1 MLNPVLLLGARHKAF
16 SLIFLF
22 LVTWGAV
29 LGLPRL
35 DIDTGFHSLI
45 PQNHPDRRMYENIV
59 KVFGSDNR
67 CIVYVADKDFWS
79 PSKLDAF
86 ERLHFALER
95 LDFVRQVDDF
105 FTISNIR
112 GNGDRIEAHTILSFG
127 PRDQA
132 MAEAARQDAL
142 HNPLLAGNLVSRDG
156 NSVALILGLES
167 EPNFSD
173 FKIHAQLEKA
183 LAPFQS
189 EFTQVFEVSAPR
201 INAELTQILYQDLKI
216 LGPLSAL
223 VLVASILFFLRS
235 RFAALVPLMT
245 SGLSILWTL
254 GVMGWIS
261 LPLNILS
268 GMLPSLIVV
277 IGSTEDTHMI
287 SAYVQGIEQ
296 AKDNPRMTGVNFMA
310 RHLGIP
316 IILTVA
322 TTALGFASNLFSSME
337 MIRQFALAA
346 TIAVAANGVITV
358 ILVPMLLSMAGPM
371 ESGRKKPMPDLPE
384 LFVKA
389 FGYTK
394 QNYPRFILV
403 VTALLCAFFVY
414 QCSKLYVT
422 NDPLSYFQRSQ
433 PLITQTR
440 MINENLAG
448 MRFFYITLDAGRE
461 KAFYEPEN
469 LEKLTKIQNF
479 MDKQGGF
486 DTSLSLADH
495 IAMVNQEFNLG
506 DPSFYRVPEHQKLVA
521 QYLLFFNRRDLKS
534 YVNHD
539 FSRACIMVRH
549 HISDSTLLNGY
560 IRELKAVVPEMAG
573 PEIKTQVVG
582 ENLMVNAA
590 AEDLIWAQVK
600 SLAILLAVIFIITS
614 IMFTSLKGGIISL
627 VPSLIPVILMFGIM
641 GYFKIPLNPGTAM
654 VAVISIGIAVDGTLH
669 LFFRYNELCRR
680 TSDYE
685 AAVFD
690 TVQQVSTPMVTTSLA
705 LALGFGILLF
715 SNFSIIAQFGA
726 LSAATMLFSLFANLL
741 ITPLVMS
748 RVRLVGLYQILAI
761 KMHRDV
767 IRDSPL
773 FKGMSN
779 YEMRKAIVIS
789 ELHEKTAGELLVK
802 EGTYGRSMYLILKG
816 QVDVIRSAKGGQRHL
831 ATLGPGQ
838 IFGEIGFVKQIR
850 RTADVKAKTP
860 VEALR
865 FDYIKLE
872 KDLKFFPFIIA
883 KLNFNISRVLGER
896 LAETNEKLIAEHR
909 LTEN

>member
-1 MLNPVLLLGARHKAF
+1 MRSPILLFGARHKAF
-16 SLIFLF
+16 SLIFLI
-22 LVTWGAV
+22 LVTWGAF
-29 LGLPRL
+29 LGLARL

-45 PQNHPDRRMYENIV
+45 PEDHPDRRMYENIV

-67 CIVYVADKDFWS
+67 CIVYVSDKNFWS
-79 PSKLDAF
+79 PGKLDAF
-86 ERLHFALER
+86 ERLHFALDR

-105 FTISNIR
+105 FTINSIR
-112 GNGDRIEAHTILSFG
+112 GNGETIEAHTILTFG
-127 PRDQA
+127 PRDPS
-132 MAEAARQDAL
+132 MAEAAREDAL
-142 HNPLLAGNLVSRDG
+142 HHPLLAGNLVSRDG
-156 NSVALILGLES
+156 NSVALILGLS
-167 EPNFSD
+167 SDPSFSD
-173 FKIHAQLEKA
+173 FNIHAQLEQA
-183 LAPFQS
+183 LAPFKS

-201 INAELTQILYQDLKI
+201 INAELTRILYQDLRI

-235 RFAALVPLMT
+235 RFAAIVPLVT
-245 SGLSILWTL
+245 SGLSIVWTL
-254 GVMGWIS
+254 GVMGWIG

-287 SAYVQGIEQ
+287 SAYFQGVEST
-296 AKDNPRMTGVNFMA
+296 KDNLRRTGVNFMA

-316 IILTVA
+316 IILTVV

-346 TIAVAANGVITV
+346 TIAVVANGVITL
-358 ILVPMLLSMAGPM
+358 ILVPWLLSQAGPTV
-371 ESGRKKPMPDLPE
+371 GRRKKPVPDLPR
-384 LFVKA
+384 LFVRA

-394 QNYPRFILV
+394 QKYPRFILV
-403 VTALLCAFFVY
+403 ITALLCAFFVY

-433 PLITQTR
+433 PLIIQIR

-461 KAFYEPEN
+461 KAFYDPGN
-469 LEKLTKIQNF
+469 LEKLRKIQNF

-486 DTSLSLADH
+486 DTSISLADH
-495 IAMVNQEFNLG
+495 IAMVHQEFNMG
-506 DPSFYRVPEHQKLVA
+506 DPAFFRIPEHRKLVA
-521 QYLLFFNRRDLKS
+521 QYLLFFHRRDLKS

-549 HISDSTLLNGY
+549 HISDSSKLNAY

-600 SLAILLAVIFIITS
+600 SLAILLSVIFIITS

-641 GYFKIPLNPGTAM
+641 GFFNIPLNPGTAM

-680 TSDYE
+680 TSDYD

-690 TVQQVSTPMVTTSLA
+690 TVQQVATPMVTTSLA

-748 RVRLVGLYQILAI
+748 RVRLVGLYQILALR
-761 KMHRDV
+761 MHRDV

-773 FKGMSN
+773 FRGMSN

-789 ELHEKTAGELLVK
+789 ELHEKSAGQLLVK
-802 EGTYGRSMYLILKG
+802 EGTYGTSMYLILEG
-816 QVDVIRSAKGGQRHL
+816 QVDVTRSAKGGQRRL

-850 RTADVKAKTP
+850 RTADVKALTP

-865 FDYIKLE
+865 FDYLKLE

-896 LAETNEKLIAEHR
+896 LAETNEKLSAEKQ
-909 LTEN
+909 